1 MVFLGIIKNR
11 ILNFE
16 FFIAKRIIRS
26 KDYKSSISAPIIKIA
41 ITAIALGV
49 IMMLVS
55 IATGVGLQQKVR
67 EKVSAFNGDIIISHF
82 DTNFSNDSQNP
93 ISINQPFY
101 PEFKE
106 IPEIKHIQ
114 ITALKGGIIRT
125 ETDFE
130 GVVVKGVGD
139 DYNWQYF
146 EEFLREG
153 RLPEYG
159 ETLNDEILLSEY
171 ISKRLD
177 LKIGDRVI
185 TYFFDEDSKDRP
197 LRPLGFT
204 LVGIYNSGFQEFDES
219 YLIADIRHIQRLN
232 RWESDQ
238 IGAFE
243 LFVTDFKK
251 IQETGNKVYYNVD
264 STLDTQTI
272 RDKYYSIFEW
282 LDLFDFNIAL
292 IIGIMILVAG
302 INMITALLVLILE
315 RTKMIGILKSLG
327 SSNWSIRKVFIYN
340 AVYLIGVGLFWGNLI
355 GIGLLL
361 VQKYLKLFPLN
372 PDTYYVTEA
381 PVYLDLGFI
390 LMLNAGTF
398 LLCLLMLL
406 IPSYIITKISPVKA
420 IRFE

>member
-1 MVFLGIIKNR
+1 
-11 ILNFE
+11 
-16 FFIAKRIIRS
+16 
-26 KDYKSSISAPIIKIA
+26 
-41 ITAIALGV
+41 
-49 IMMLVS
+49 MMLVA

-67 EKVSAFNGDIIISHF
+67 EKVSAFNGDIIISNF
-82 DTNFSNDSQNP
+82 DTNFSKDSQNP

-101 PEFKE
+101 PVFEE

-125 ETDFE
+125 KTDFE
-130 GVVVKGVGD
+130 GVVVKGVST

-146 EEFLREG
+146 EEFLRAG
-153 RLPEYG
+153 RLPHYG

-171 ISKRLD
+171 ISNRLG
-177 LKIGDRVI
+177 LKIGDKVV
-185 TYFFDEDSKDRP
+185 TYFFDDESNDRP
-197 LRPLGFT
+197 LRPRGFT

-219 YLIADIRHIQRLN
+219 YLIADIRHIQGLN
-232 RWESDQ
+232 RWEADQ

-243 LFVTDFKK
+243 LFVTDFDK
-251 IQETGNKVYYNVD
+251 IRETGNKVYYNVD

-272 RDKYYSIFEW
+272 RDKYFSIFEW

-340 AVYLIGVGLFWGNLI
+340 AIYLIGVGLFWGNLI

-361 VQKYLKLFPLN
+361 AQKYLKLFPLN
-372 PDTYYVTEA
+372 PNTYYVTEA
-381 PVYLDLGFI
+381 PVYLDPAYI

>member
-1 MVFLGIIKNR
+1 MLFLKRIKR
-11 ILNFE
+11 YLVNFE

-41 ITAIALGV
+41 ITAIALGM
-49 IMMLVS
+49 IMMLVA

-67 EKVSAFNGDIIISHF
+67 EKVSAFNGDIIISNF
-82 DTNFSNDSQNP
+82 DTNFSKDSQNP
-93 ISINQPFY
+93 ISKDQPFY
-101 PEFKE
+101 PVFNE

-114 ITALKGGIIRT
+114 VTALKGGIIRT

-146 EEFLREG
+146 QEFLREG
-153 RLPEYG
+153 RLPVYG
-159 ETLNDEILLSEY
+159 ETLNDEILLSEF
-171 ISKRLD
+171 ISNRLD
-177 LKIGDRVI
+177 LKIGDKVV
-185 TYFFDEDSKDRP
+185 TYFFDEESNERP
-197 LRPLGFT
+197 LRPRGFT

-232 RWESDQ
+232 RWEENQ

-243 LFVTDFKK
+243 LFVTDFDK
-251 IQETGNKVYYNVD
+251 IQETGNKVYYSVD
-264 STLDTQTI
+264 STLDTQTV
-272 RDKYYSIFEW
+272 RDKYFSIFEW

-361 VQKYLKLFPLN
+361 AQKYLKLFPLN

-381 PVYLDLGFI
+381 PVYLDLGYVLI
-390 LMLNAGTF
+390 LNAGTF